1 MVPAAVSPGTT
12 ERDCYQIASTHSGY
26 PPGVR
31 RPHGPLVI
39 RRPDDEHTFSL
50 LMPVRLEN

>member
-1 MVPAAVSPGTT
+1 MPAAVSPGTT

>member
-1 MVPAAVSPGTT
+1 MNGPLSRQRPRSSPFWP
-12 ERDCYQIASTHSGY
+12 SSN

-31 RPHGPLVI
+31 RPHGLLVI